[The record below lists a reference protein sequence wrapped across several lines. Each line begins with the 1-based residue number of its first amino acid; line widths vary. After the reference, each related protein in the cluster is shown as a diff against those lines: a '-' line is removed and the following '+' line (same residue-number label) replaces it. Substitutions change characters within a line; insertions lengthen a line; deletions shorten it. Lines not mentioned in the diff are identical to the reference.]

1 MDACYVDTE
10 TTSLRDPWLPGGR
23 RTWEVAIIRDSGVE
37 VSAVWLQIVNVNLA
51 HANDES
57 LRIGRFAD
65 RFTRAPGSRLPVG
78 ELDGPT
84 AIHRPDG
91 TVIDAPTRWRLQ
103 GVTEA
108 EAARWINRL
117 TAGTVLYGSRPEF
130 DAANFADILRR
141 HGVVDGDHLP
151 WYHHSADIASQALG
165 WLRATYQWQAKSG
178 DHERGDGWAGAS
190 YSTGALSE
198 ACGVPV
204 PADRHS
210 AWADAAWVRRWD
222 HTLRGGDLPEVSARP
237 KGADSATI
245 PG

>member
-10 TTSLRDPWLPGGR
+10 TTSLVDPWLPGGR
-23 RTWEVAIIRDSGVE
+23 RTWEIAIIRDSGVE
-37 VSAVWLQIVNVNLA
+37 LNAIWLQIVDVDLA

-65 RFTRAPGSRLPVG
+65 RFTRAPGPRLPVG
-78 ELDGPT
+78 ELGGPT

-91 TVIDAPTRWRLQ
+91 TIIDAPTRWRLQ

-108 EAARWINRL
+108 DAARLIGIFTR
-117 TAGTVLYGSRPEF
+117 GTVLYGSRPEF

-141 HGVVDGDHLP
+141 HGRVDGPELP

-165 WLRATYQWQAKSG
+165 YLRATYQWQAKEG
-178 DHERGDGWAGAS
+178 GHERGDGWTGTS
-190 YSTGALSE
+190 YQTSVLSE
-198 ACGVPV
+198 ACGVDV
-204 PADRHS
+204 PTDRHS

-222 HTLRGGDLPEVSARP
+222 RKLAGLDDQVSARP
-237 KGADSATI
+237 KDDV
-245 PG
+245 PGILPG